1 MNIPSI
7 GSPANAP
14 LPQPASSNTSNA
26 STANPAQQDS
36 GTIRAKNPTQSA
48 APASPVSRSDLDS
61 AVKDVQK
68 FLQTANTNLDFSV
81 DKDTDKLVVKVV
93 DPSTQQVIKQIP
105 SEDML
110 ALAKALD
117 KFKGLLVSQKA

>member
-36 GTIRAKNPTQSA
+36 GTIRAKNSTQSA
-48 APASPVSRSDLDS
+48 APASPVSRSGLDS